1 MNEKHIKTYRIKITG
16 LVQGVGFRPFIY
28 VLAEKMQLKGRVEN
42 RNDGVFIKINSDKK
56 TLLQFIEKIKKTA
69 PLASSINEI
78 KFAESEDENFS
89 DFRIKKSES
98 TSNTIT
104 EVSPDIAVCD
114 ACLADIKQQKHRI
127 DYPFTNCTNCGPRFT
142 IIKDLPYDR
151 EKTTMSEFEMC
162 ETCKK
167 EYTDIYDRRFH
178 AQPVAC
184 NNCGPHYTLYYK
196 CNFYKKIN
204 DITDIIS
211 YLTEEGKIIAIKGLG
226 GYHLM
231 CDALNEDAVKNLRL
245 LKNRE
250 SKAFAVMC
258 KNIETVEKYAE
269 ISGKEKSVLTFWQRP
284 ILLLKS
290 KKQTA
295 PSVTNG
301 LSNIGIML
309 PYMPMHYLIFEKLKT
324 DIIVL
329 TSGNFTDEPIITSNE
344 TALKTF
350 EDKAD
355 AVVTYNRKIHNR
367 TDDSVGIVINKK
379 FRLLRRSRGFAP
391 SPILTEFNTEGIFAA
406 GSEFVN
412 CFCIGKGNQALMSQH
427 IGDLKN
433 IETLDFYKES
443 YELYKRLFRFKPK
456 IIVADKHPDYLSTR
470 FAENLH
476 TEFPDTRLLK
486 VQHHHAHIVS
496 CMAEHGL
503 NEKVIGIA
511 FDGVGLGDDG
521 NIWGGEFFICDLSEY
536 ERFTHFEYIKVAG
549 GDAVSK
555 EPRRSAVSYLYH
567 FFGEEIFEEIPF
579 LKQNIEP
586 IFLKNYLQV
595 LKNNFNTYK
604 ISSAGRLFDAV
615 SSLLGIVQIA
625 GYHAEAPMMLESI
638 VNENITDF
646 YNFEIKETISFK
658 KTFAGIIEDLKNKLP
673 VSEISAKF
681 HNTLAELILQTAKIM
696 KQKTGIDKVVL
707 SGGTFQNKY
716 LLTKTE
722 NLLSENGFK
731 VYSHEKIPSNDGGI
745 ALGQLIIAA
754 AELNKEQLAPIDD

>member
-1 MNEKHIKTYRIKITG
+1 MSQTTYLLKITG

-28 VLAEKMQLKGRVEN
+28 VLAEQFDLKGWVEN
-42 RNDGVFIKINSDKK
+42 RNDGVLIKINA
-56 TLLQFIEKIKKTA
+56 EKETVLHFTKEIKKQA
-69 PLASSINEI
+69 PLASSIKNI
-78 KFAESEDENFS
+78 QFSKAEDELFTE
-89 DFRIKKSES
+89 FRIKKSES
-98 TSNTIT
+98 SSETVT

-114 ACLADIKQQKHRI
+114 ACLEDMKSQKHRI
-127 DYPFTNCTNCGPRFT
+127 NYPFTNCTNCGPRFT

-151 EKTTMSEFEMC
+151 EKTTMAEFEMC
-162 ETCKK
+162 DTCKS

-184 NNCGPHYTLYYK
+184 NTCGPNYSLYYK
-196 CNFYKKIN
+196 CNYITKIN
-204 DITDIIS
+204 DILDVIS

-231 CDALNEDAVKNLRL
+231 CDAVNEDAVTNLRI

-258 KNIETVEKYAE
+258 KDAETAKKYAE
-269 ISGKEKSVLTFWQRP
+269 ISSEEEKTLSSWQRP

-290 KKQTA
+290 KHKLA
-295 PSVTNG
+295 LSVTNG
-301 LSNIGIML
+301 LSNAGIML

-324 DIIVL
+324 DVVVL

-344 TALKTF
+344 EALKTF
-350 EDKAD
+350 DDKVD
-355 AVVTYNRKIHNR
+355 AIITYNRKIHNR
-367 TDDSVGIVINKK
+367 TDDSVGIFANKK
-379 FRLLRRSRGFAP
+379 LRLLRRSRGFAP
-391 SPILTEFNTEGIFAA
+391 SPIITDFNTEGIFAG

-433 IETLDFYKES
+433 FETLDFYKES

-456 IIVADKHPDYLSTR
+456 IIVADMHPDYLSSK
-470 FAENLH
+470 FADDLH
-476 TEFPDTRLLK
+476 KQFPETELIK

-496 CMAEHGL
+496 CMAEHSL

-521 NIWGGEFFICDLSEY
+521 NIWGGEFFINDLASY

-555 EPRRSAVSYLYH
+555 EPWRSAVSYLYH
-567 FFGEEIFEEIPF
+567 YFGETVFEDLNFFTEKIESKN
-579 LKQNIEP
+579 LKM
-586 IFLKNYLQV
+586 YLQI
-595 LKNNFNTYK
+595 LKNNFNTYR

-615 SSLLGIVQIA
+615 SSLLGLVHLA
-625 GYHAEAPMMLESI
+625 GYHAEAPMRLESI
-638 VNENITDF
+638 IDEQITETYD
-646 YNFEIKETISFK
+646 FEISDNISFK
-658 KTFAGIIEDLKNKLP
+658 KSFSGIINDIKNGIKTSL
-673 VSEISAKF
+673 ISAKF
-681 HNTLAELILQTAKIM
+681 HNTLAEIVLQTAKKM
-696 KQKTGIDKVVL
+696 REKTGIHKVVL

-716 LLTKTE
+716 LLTKVE
-722 NLLSENGFK
+722 NQLSENGFK
-731 VYSHEKIPSNDGGI
+731 VFSQEQIPSNDGGI
-745 ALGQLIIAA
+745 ALGQLIIGA
-754 AELNKEQLAPIDD
+754 KMRDKI